1 MITITSYIIVNICIF
16 IVCLFCPKIWNL
28 TVIKICILPCPI
40 ESLLLKGLWAPVAQ
54 LDRVAPSEGVGR
66 TFESSRVRHFLY
78 LTLMFAALVNH
89 SCYSLTAPMGRRT
102 FADTPLGVQFVRAK
116 YVNVRHSVQKSTLA
130 ALPLTRIFGFNWREI
145 FRLTSFEFS
154 FEINN
159 LVRPINLIMLS
170 SIYLKA

>member
-116 YVNVRHSVQKSTLA
+116 NTSTCATPFKNPPSRLCRS
-130 ALPLTRIFGFNWREI
+130 LGFLVSIGEKFSGSLRSS
-145 FRLTSFEFS
+145 FRL
-154 FEINN
+154 
-159 LVRPINLIMLS
+159 
-170 SIYLKA
+170 K